1 MISTS
6 TTTSLL
12 GADIKKV
19 FLTGGSGFIGSHIC
33 DKLLAQGVAVTA
45 FDNFSN
51 GRREFIA
58 NHLGNPNFRLVE
70 ADCLDFDRV
79 VKEMAGHDLVCHM
92 AANTD
97 IIGSHTQPDRDLKD
111 CVVATFN
118 IVEAMRRHDIKPL
131 LFPSSGAVYGQLCLD
146 VAVDETAGPLEP
158 MSTYAAGKI
167 GSEAFISAY
176 CRLYGLRSW
185 MFRFGNVIG
194 LRVTHGVIYDF
205 IRRLREN
212 PDELMILGD
221 GTQEKNYF
229 LTEECI
235 EGMAWAYRNIPMTDD
250 KPCDVFNLG
259 TTTVTRVTEIAR
271 IVVQEM
277 GLATRTKVRIQ
288 GARRAWLGDQPR
300 VHLAVDKINRLGWKC
315 RRSSDEAVLT
325 AVRRVLGKE
334 QE

>member
-1 MISTS
+1 MSS
-6 TTTSLL
+6 ERLL
-12 GADIKKV
+12 GEQVQRV

-33 DKLLAQGVAVTA
+33 DKLLAQGIAVTA
-45 FDNFSN
+45 YDNLSN
-51 GRREFIA
+51 GRREFTA
-58 NHLGNPNFRLVE
+58 SHLGDPKFKLVE
-70 ADCLDFDRV
+70 ADCLDLDRIQR
-79 VKEMAGHDLVCHM
+79 EMAGHDLVWHM

-97 IIGSHTQPDRDLKD
+97 IIGSHAQPDRDLKD

-118 IVEAMRRHDIKPL
+118 VVEAMRRNGIKPL

-146 VAVDETAGPLEP
+146 EHVDEAAGPLAP

-176 CRLYGLRSW
+176 CHLYGLRSW
-185 MFRFGNVIG
+185 MFRFGNVLG
-194 LRVTHGVIYDF
+194 WRVTHGVIFDF
-205 IRRLREN
+205 VRKLREN
-212 PDELMILGD
+212 PNELLILGD

-229 LTEECI
+229 LTEDCI
-235 EGMAWAYRNIPMTDD
+235 DGMTWAFRNIPLTDE

-271 IVVQEM
+271 IVVEEM
-277 GLATRTKVRIQ
+277 GLTGQTQVSIQ
-288 GARRAWLGDQPR
+288 GTKRAWLGDQPR
-300 VHLAVDKINRLGWKC
+300 VHFTVDKINRLGWYC
-315 RRSSDEAVLT
+315 RRSSDEAVRI

>member
-1 MISTS
+1 MKSTF

-12 GADIKKV
+12 GEDIKKV
-19 FLTGGSGFIGSHIC
+19 FITGGSGFIGSHIC

-79 VKEMAGHDLVCHM
+79 VKEMAGHDLVWHM

-97 IIGSHTQPDRDLKD
+97 IISSHTQPDRDLKD

-146 VAVDETAGPLEP
+146 ADVDETVGPLEP

-167 GSEAFISAY
+167 GS
-176 CRLYGLRSW
+176 
-185 MFRFGNVIG
+185 
-194 LRVTHGVIYDF
+194 
-205 IRRLREN
+205 
-212 PDELMILGD
+212 
-221 GTQEKNYF
+221 
-229 LTEECI
+229 
-235 EGMAWAYRNIPMTDD
+235 
-250 KPCDVFNLG
+250 
-259 TTTVTRVTEIAR
+259 
-271 IVVQEM
+271 
-277 GLATRTKVRIQ
+277 
-288 GARRAWLGDQPR
+288 
-300 VHLAVDKINRLGWKC
+300 
-315 RRSSDEAVLT
+315 
-325 AVRRVLGKE
+325 
-334 QE
+334 